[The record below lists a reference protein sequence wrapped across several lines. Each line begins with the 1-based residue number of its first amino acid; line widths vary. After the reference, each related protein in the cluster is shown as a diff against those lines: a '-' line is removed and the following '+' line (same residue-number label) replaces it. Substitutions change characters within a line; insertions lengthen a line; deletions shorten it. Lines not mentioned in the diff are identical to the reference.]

1 MHRQGKYKPRV
12 NETSE
17 QERLL
22 ERAAVTSRGTVLKK
36 DINLFTG
43 VAYVA
48 GGIIGSGIFIT
59 PSSVLRLT
67 HSFGLSMVIWTL
79 GGVMAILGGLCYI
92 ELALLVRKSGAEYNY
107 LKEAYSFRKKHWTLE
122 LLGSLL
128 AFMYFWTSA
137 LLIRSSSLAVI
148 CLTSAH
154 YMVRPFYLNN
164 EELPNKTVV
173 LLAITILSK
182 WYIVTVYGAWIQYF
196 NLFSFMTIYRF
207 MILIVIYYSL
217 IPRKLHFKLKGRV
230 VLVKLQRF

>member
-1 MHRQGKYKPRV
+1 MEM
-12 NETSE
+12 ETEIRNSVE
-17 QERLL
+17 LL
-22 ERAAVTSRGTVLKK
+22 EGEYEKNSAPSEAKSKSELRPWNPMYSIKSEFQRPEKIEANIPGETVLKK
-36 DINLFTG
+36 EINLFTG

-128 AFMYFWTSA
+128 AFAYFWTSV
-137 LLIRSSSLAVI
+137 LVIRSSSLAVV

-164 EELPNKTVV
+164 EELPEKAVA
-173 LLAITILSK
+173 LLALM
-182 WYIVTVYGAWIQYF
+182 IVGG
-196 NLFSFMTIYRF
+196 L
-207 MILIVIYYSL
+207 
-217 IPRKLHFKLKGRV
+217 
-230 VLVKLQRF
+230 